1 MRAIRPRLR
10 VPPGGWRALRKES
23 QTFKERSDVF
33 SVAVVLSIALIACLC
48 LASSALVW
56 TAFGRFPPAL
66 QVIDDIRFNAD
77 YRRGSTF
84 TAAALA
90 GNGKLYLGTADN
102 GIFAY
107 RTDSGWQGL
116 WQQYTRATSGLPSD
130 NIQGL
135 TVDSQRLW
143 IASNGGLSVGN
154 LSGSSWQSLIGVNG
168 FAPLGKDT
176 KPKYARLS
184 PDSHWLA
191 VATDQGVGLYNTAAH
206 DWQTLTQVTRFLP
219 DDRVSLLAFD
229 PMGSLWIGTQA
240 GLVSLRPG
248 DSASHVELPDQTV
261 VDIAFGMNQITA
273 LTASG
278 RVLSRDAIRAG
289 NTWIA
294 NSQWKTLVGENG
306 FKANA
311 RLPQDI
317 AQAVLTD
324 KAIWVVTRT
333 CAVGRYDLATHDWQ
347 SYPPLSTKAKEARDL
362 IVTGEDVYVATDA
375 GLFHLLNSSVDT
387 LTTVP
392 VRKLALE
399 GSQVW
404 FLGDDAQ
411 VGVVDRQTKVVRA
424 GGRFGP
430 QNGPALL
437 SDVATYK
444 AFPSELWLAIPNVGV
459 GAYNLETHAW
469 RSVSSGLPANTAPRQ
484 LMTVNGLPA
493 GLVMEGNTAALYLY
507 RNQRWQRISPAGQT
521 ITATAQTERGLWYQV
536 ANTTLYFTDG
546 LGSPTAYFENAAP
559 PAQSTAA
566 ATLDNFIWTVQSNN
580 LWRYDLGL
588 HRWDKFPQADPIN
601 QLVVVNDTLLALR
614 KNGQLATIKSDGTP
628 DQVIFGAP
636 NPQKPASFTS
646 AAVYKGTLWL
656 AGGQAYQ
663 YDRAAHTLIDSGV
676 GPVDRLYT
684 TAGALWALG
693 DLVYRYDESARKWQ
707 PISGLVGAP
716 KLAVPFNNVL
726 IVLTDQNTL
735 AAISED
741 GAVTAQGSG
750 TFAGLADVTAVA
762 QTEKGE
768 VWFGSDQH
776 GVGLYNSDLHRWIV
790 DESVSGARAIIQLP
804 DRMLVASSAGV
815 VDYALTGEDKQKE
828 FDGDARALVRVQDRG
843 WLLAMEKD
851 GYTLYRRDGPGKWT
865 PIRKPNAAP
874 IDVNTITSVVR
885 SGNRLIAGT
894 NNGHVVEYNVA
905 SGTWRAIRDS
915 LPITRIDWM
924 GVSGDANNLSIWLTG
939 PAQNN
944 IRRLIQIDA
953 RGQVTVR
960 SASDHDVTS
969 ASVGGDRVWYTE
981 TSGGVYFVQEGTTP
995 SPLMG
1000 VIAPTLTAI
1009 PTFTP
1014 TSPVTPT
1021 TRPTSSMTLV
1031 PSATSSPTHTPPP
1044 SLTPTLTLGQQ
1055 LITEPVQRLTTN
1067 ADQLW
1072 LATARAI
1079 YQLRWDGRRFEP
1091 QSRTTIAHTVKQLR
1105 ADDRGLQIAF
1115 DDGSAARLVNGTLTP
1130 LDQFDTGLLYA
1141 DSLWTWRRANNAV
1154 SVTLMG
1160 NPLPFDNGRFGYDD
1174 IQSIAANGADLWLG
1188 GKGSAIRLDENG
1200 AIVLYTP
1207 LPGMVQ
1213 GLRYVQNM
1221 LLANLGTAVKRFD
1234 DKTKMWV
1241 DAAPNDYA
1249 APVTVAKT
1257 GPIQWQLTDKGV
1269 SPDQPN
1275 VIDNGRF
1282 LFDVATALATSS
1294 DQLVIQTPMGVW
1306 LSTAPPAWG
1315 TFRGD
1320 VNAFKEAFTGQ
1331 TTTQLNTGSDDPWQW
1346 TVYTDRATGQ
1356 QALTI
1361 TLRSDPAV
1369 TRKVDPAGAFA
1380 DDVALSIADDVSDS
1394 QTLWVGTK
1402 GGLWKITADNGQ
1414 FQQTALY
1421 AAGSAVSD
1429 LRSIAAG
1436 LLARVGTKA
1445 QLLKGN
1451 SFADSPADAANQRR
1465 VIARSGAVGV
1475 LLEQSGAGFS
1485 LVGLVDTPRRGF
1497 WFDQITAVAGLQDQL
1512 WTVTPRGLLLYRIT
1526 TDGLVASRFDAWDK
1540 LGIPGVSQLQTA
1552 PLDPAKPDVQ
1562 TVWALD
1568 TSGKTALAL
1577 TKTNNQWTP
1586 MPLEN
1591 SPFAAKKDVRLN
1603 LPGAIRWL
1611 RDGDT
1616 VRATLNGRAL
1626 AWSNGRFDFD
1636 DVRDVAALPGSV
1648 WLATAGGPTLLQGN
1662 APCKMPTEGL
1672 PSLDLKRIGT
1682 GKDNQLMVRDAANH
1696 DSGLDCA
1703 AGAWKSVSS
1712 DVGNAVFAPKQ
1723 VTLDRGGWVTKPG
1736 SGKPLAITGLNDAQ
1750 VFSGNRFS
1758 VDVVRDLTAA
1768 SDTLWLATAGSALQ
1782 VDAQGSTALVLDG
1795 LTQVDSRAIRAEDGG
1810 IIRLSAGGKTYRLNG
1825 EHWTTE
1831 TGSVAPVT
1839 DAQSLTFN
1847 QGQWSA
1853 APLPDPSVPLVLVKD
1868 APLNYAVFAPSGKFS
1883 FDDVRDVTND
1893 GASIWLATAGGIAQV
1908 ALNGSNARITQLITT
1923 NLCGIPDAV
1932 RVEQNKLFVGYKGR
1946 TTGQFLNDS
1955 CANMIPWQH
1964 PQAITWPD
1972 NQATIT
1978 LNLAG
1983 STLTG
1988 ERDGAQLFKL
1998 SQTERIAGLIGTAVS
2013 IDTAKLIAVID
2024 DNAQTW
2030 LVFENGLAV
2039 LRKDVLRR
2047 RGS

>member
-23 QTFKERSDVF
+23 QTFKDRSDVF
-33 SVAVVLSIALIACLC
+33 SVAVVLSIAMIACLC

-102 GIFAY
+102 GILTY

-116 WQQYTRATSGLPSD
+116 WQQYTKATSGLPSD

-135 TVDSQRLW
+135 TVDAQHLW
-143 IASNGGLSVGN
+143 IASNSGLSVGD
-154 LSGSSWQSLIGVNG
+154 LSGSNWQSLIGVNG
-168 FAPLGKDT
+168 FAPLGKDA
-176 KPKYARLS
+176 KPKHARLS
-184 PDSHWLA
+184 PDSRWLA
-191 VATDQGVGLYNTAAH
+191 VATDQGVGLYNSTAH
-206 DWQTLTQVTRFLP
+206 DWQALTKANRFLP

-229 PMGSLWIGTQA
+229 PLGNLWIGTQA

-248 DSASHVELPDQTV
+248 DNSSRVELPDQTV
-261 VDIAFGMNQITA
+261 VDIAFGTNRIAA

-278 RVLSRDAIRAG
+278 RVLARDAIRAG
-289 NTWIA
+289 NTWIV

-306 FKANA
+306 FKANV

-317 AQAVLTD
+317 AQAALTE
-324 KAIWVVTRT
+324 KAIWIVTSSS
-333 CAVGRYDLATHDWQ
+333 AVGRYDLATRDWQ
-347 SYPPLSTKAKEARDL
+347 SFPPLSTKAKEARDL
-362 IVTGEDVYVATDA
+362 IVAGEDVYVATDA
-375 GLFHLLNSSVDT
+375 GLFHLLNSKVDT
-387 LTTVP
+387 LTTVS

-459 GAYNLETHAW
+459 GAYNIETHAW
-469 RSVSSGLPANTAPRQ
+469 RSVSTGLPANTAPRQ

-493 GLVMEGNTAALYLY
+493 GLVMEGNAAALYVY

-546 LGSPTAYFENAAP
+546 SASPTAYFENAAP
-559 PAQSTAA
+559 PARSTAA
-566 ATLDNFIWTVQSNN
+566 AALDNFIWTVQGND

-601 QLVVVNDTLLALR
+601 QLAVVNDTLLALR
-614 KNGQLATIKSDGTP
+614 KNGQLATIKSDGTQE
-628 DQVIFGAP
+628 QVVFGAP
-636 NPQKPASFTS
+636 NAQKPASFTS
-646 AAVYKGTLWL
+646 AAVYKGALWL
-656 AGGQAYQ
+656 AGGQVYQ
-663 YDRAAHTLIDSGV
+663 YDRVAHTLIDSGI
-676 GPVDRLYT
+676 GPVDRLYA

-693 DLVYRYDESARKWQ
+693 DLVYRYDDSAHKWQ

-716 KLAVPFNNVL
+716 KLAVPFKNTL

-750 TFAGLADVTAVA
+750 TFAGLADVTAVV
-762 QTEKGE
+762 QTDKGE

-790 DESVSGARAIIQLP
+790 DESVNGARAIIQLP
-804 DRMLVASSAGV
+804 DRMLVANSAGV
-815 VDYALTGEDKQKE
+815 VGYALTGEDKQQE

-843 WLLAMEKD
+843 WLLAAEKD

-874 IDVNTITSVVR
+874 IDINTITSVVR

-894 NNGHVVEYNVA
+894 HNGRMVEYNVA

-924 GVSGDANNLSIWLTG
+924 GVSGDANNPSIWLTG

-944 IRRLIQIDA
+944 IRRLLQIDA

-981 TSGGVYFVQEGTTP
+981 TSGGVYYVQEGTTP
-995 SPLMG
+995 TPLTG
-1000 VIAPTLTAI
+1000 AIAPTPTII

-1014 TSPVTPT
+1014 TARGTSAPT
-1021 TRPTSSMTLV
+1021 LL
-1031 PSATSSPTHTPPP
+1031 PP
-1044 SLTPTLTLGQQ
+1044 SLTPTMTMGQQ
-1055 LITEPVQRLTTN
+1055 LVAEPVQLLAAHT
-1067 ADQLW
+1067 DQLW

-1091 QSRTTIAHTVKQLR
+1091 QSRTAIAHAVKQFR
-1105 ADDRGLQIAF
+1105 ADDQGLQVAF
-1115 DDGSAARLVNGTLTP
+1115 DDRSAARLVNGALTP
-1130 LDQFDTGLLYA
+1130 LDRFDSGLLYT
-1141 DSLWTWRRANNAV
+1141 DSLWTWRRANNTV

-1160 NPLPFDNGRFGYDD
+1160 NPLPFDNGRFGFDD
-1174 IQSIAANGADLWLG
+1174 VQSVAANGADLWLG

-1207 LPGMVQ
+1207 LPGTVQ
-1213 GLRYVQNM
+1213 GLRFVQGV
-1221 LLANLGTAVKRFD
+1221 LLANLGTVVKRFD
-1234 DKTKMWV
+1234 EKTKTWV
-1241 DAAPNDYA
+1241 DATPNDYA
-1249 APVTVAKT
+1249 APVMVAKT
-1257 GPIQWQLTDKGV
+1257 GPIQWQITDKGI
-1269 SPDQPN
+1269 SPDQPKA
-1275 VIDNGRF
+1275 IDNGRF
-1282 LFDVATALATSS
+1282 QFDVATALAISG
-1294 DQLVIQTPMGVW
+1294 DQLIIQTPTGVW
-1306 LSTAPPAWG
+1306 VSTAPPAWG
-1315 TFRGD
+1315 TFRSD
-1320 VNAFKEAFTGQ
+1320 ANAFKEAFTGQ

-1346 TVYTDRATGQ
+1346 TVFTDRATGR

-1361 TLRSDPAV
+1361 TLRTDPAV
-1369 TRKVDPAGAFA
+1369 TRKVDPVGAFT
-1380 DDVALSIADDVSDS
+1380 DDIALSIADDVNDS

-1402 GGLWKITADNGQ
+1402 GGLWQITADNGQ
-1414 FQQTALY
+1414 FRQTALY
-1421 AAGSAVSD
+1421 AAGSPVSD
-1429 LRSIAAG
+1429 LRAIDAG
-1436 LLARVGTKA
+1436 LLAKVGNKA
-1445 QLLKGN
+1445 QFLKGGTFDN
-1451 SFADSPADAANQRR
+1451 PPADAASQRR
-1465 VIARSGAVGV
+1465 VIARFGAVDV
-1475 LLEQSGAGFS
+1475 LLEQSGAGFT
-1485 LVGLVDTPRRGF
+1485 LVGLVDTPRRSF

-1512 WTVTPRGLLLYRIT
+1512 WTVTPRGLLLYRVT
-1526 TDGLVASRFDAWDK
+1526 ADGLVASRFDAWDK
-1540 LGIPGVSQLQTA
+1540 LGVSGVSQLQTA
-1552 PLDPAKPDVQ
+1552 PLDLAKPDVL

-1577 TKTNNQWTP
+1577 TETNNQWTP
-1586 MPLEN
+1586 IPLEN
-1591 SPFAAKKDVRLN
+1591 SPFAAKKDVPLN

-1626 AWSNGRFDFD
+1626 AWSNGRLDFD

-1662 APCKMPTEGL
+1662 ALCKLPTEGL
-1672 PSLDLKRIGT
+1672 PSLDLRRIGA
-1682 GKDNQLMVRDAANH
+1682 GKDNQLMVRDVANH
-1696 DSGLDCA
+1696 DSVLDCA

-1712 DVGNAVFAPKQ
+1712 DAGNAVFAPKQ

-1736 SGKPLAITGLNDAQ
+1736 SGKPLAITGLSDAQ
-1750 VFSGNRFS
+1750 LFSGNRFS
-1758 VDVVRDLTAA
+1758 VDVVRDLAA
-1768 SDTLWLATAGSALQ
+1768 AGDTLWLATAGGALQ
-1782 VDAQGSTALVLDG
+1782 VDTKGSSALALDG
-1795 LTQVDSRAIRAEDGG
+1795 LAQVDSRAIRAEDGG
-1810 IIRLSAGGKTYRLNG
+1810 IVRLSAGSKTYRLNG
-1825 EHWTTE
+1825 ERWSAEAGSTT
-1831 TGSVAPVT
+1831 PVT

-1853 APLPDPSVPLVLVKD
+1853 APLPDPAAPLVLVKD
-1868 APLNYAVFAPSGKFS
+1868 APPNYAVFTPSGKFS

-1893 GASIWLATAGGIAQV
+1893 GASIWLATAGGIAKV
-1908 ALNGSNARITQLITT
+1908 ALNGNSVQITQLITT
-1923 NLCGIPDAV
+1923 NLCGLPDAV
-1932 RVEQNKLFVGYKGR
+1932 RVEQNKIFVGYKGR
-1946 TTGQFLNDS
+1946 TVGQFLNDS
-1955 CANMIPWQH
+1955 CANMLPWQH
-1964 PQAITWPD
+1964 PQMISWPD
-1972 NQATIT
+1972 NQAGIT
-1978 LNLAG
+1978 VSLVG
-1983 STLTG
+1983 SALVG
-1988 ERDGAQLFKL
+1988 ERNGTPLFKL
-1998 SQTERIAGLIGTAVS
+1998 MQTERTAGLVGTAFS
-2013 IDTAKLIAVID
+2013 MDNAKLIALID
-2024 DNAQTW
+2024 DNNQTW